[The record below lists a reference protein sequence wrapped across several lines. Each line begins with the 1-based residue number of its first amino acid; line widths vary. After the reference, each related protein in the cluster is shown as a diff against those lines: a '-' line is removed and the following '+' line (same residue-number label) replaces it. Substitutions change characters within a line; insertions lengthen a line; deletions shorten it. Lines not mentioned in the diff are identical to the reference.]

1 MSETRPLFS
10 QSMHIKTKRHFQY
23 IFGSARCLENAF
35 VRIYMAE
42 CFHGV
47 PKFAF
52 VAGKR
57 LGNAVVRNSCKRRVK
72 EIVRGYHGAFT
83 SNLDIVF
90 VAKPS
95 LYRESF
101 QQVNKQL
108 CSLLKKVSLMEKKL

>member
-1 MSETRPLFS
+1 MSETRPLFP

-23 IFGSARCLENAF
+23 IFGSPKFLENAF

-57 LGNAVVRNSCKRRVK
+57 LGNAVVRNSCKRRLK
-72 EIVRGYHGAFT
+72 EIVRGYHWPSV
-83 SNLDIVF
+83 SNLDMVF

-95 LYRESF
+95 LYRDSF
-101 QQVNKQL
+101 QLVNKQL
-108 CSLLKKVSLMEKKL
+108 CSLLNKVPLMEKKI